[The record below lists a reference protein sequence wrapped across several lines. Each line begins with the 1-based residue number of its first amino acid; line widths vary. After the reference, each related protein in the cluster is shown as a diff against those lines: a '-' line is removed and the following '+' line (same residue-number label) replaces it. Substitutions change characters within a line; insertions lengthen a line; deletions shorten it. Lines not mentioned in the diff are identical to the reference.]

1 MRAYRGSLRTTSRG
15 RDGGGSLLL
24 RAMKRPSAEA
34 LVTGFLQLQECAR
47 RQDRATGVRRNVM
60 GERWVVTPS
69 DTPECDAV
77 QVRTT
82 RDAQTR
88 HKTTRDVYP
97 QSPVHTTTFANPS
110 NPKRTHANNIVGS
123 SEPEFIALPQA
134 DTGRWE
140 SCGGPVR
147 FGGDC
152 EIGGDWKRLSEIR
165 GRD

>member
-1 MRAYRGSLRTTSRG
+1 M
-15 RDGGGSLLL
+15 

-34 LVTGFLQLQECAR
+34 LVTRMSSIPMCET
-47 RQDRATGVRRNVM
+47 TGPSHWVRRNVM

-97 QSPVHTTTFANPS
+97 QSPVHTTTFVNH
-110 NPKRTHANNIVGS
+110 KRTHTNNSVGS
-123 SEPEFIALPQA
+123 SEPEFVALPQA
-134 DTGRWE
+134 NTGRFSRVVE
-140 SCGGPVR
+140 IPVR
-147 FGGDC
+147 
-152 EIGGDWKRLSEIR
+152 L
-165 GRD
+165 